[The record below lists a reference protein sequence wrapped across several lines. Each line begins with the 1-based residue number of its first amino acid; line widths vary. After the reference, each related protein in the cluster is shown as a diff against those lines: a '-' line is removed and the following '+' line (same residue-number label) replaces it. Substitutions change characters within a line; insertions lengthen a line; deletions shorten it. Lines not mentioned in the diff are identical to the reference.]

1 MIGSWFEVI
10 KDFKFEPEETRLG
23 GWNPKEGPHVNLSSV
38 GFKGKDEKEAI
49 EMISDTLLHEGSHA
63 AFHHITNKTMLK
75 NYKLICV
82 ELNEIIASILQ
93 DEMDKA
99 ELNEEEVMEAI
110 KTLASHDFLDE
121 LFAGRSQKSSPGA
134 TRLWLEKYHHQ
145 NTKVF
150 KNVLESHVED
160 TKKRL
165 YNIDVGIPLLNMMLQ
180 GKVDAAIE
188 IVHEQFLPP
197 IIQYYHVNF
206 ENMMM
211 KLVVKEQK
219 MGISDEY
226 ISILRKVVAQGK
238 WERLQEFLDK
248 DKDEL

>member
-1 MIGSWFEVI
+1 
-10 KDFKFEPEETRLG
+10 
-23 GWNPKEGPHVNLSSV
+23 
-38 GFKGKDEKEAI
+38 
-49 EMISDTLLHEGSHA
+49 
-63 AFHHITNKTMLK
+63 
-75 NYKLICV
+75 
-82 ELNEIIASILQ
+82 
-93 DEMDKA
+93 
-99 ELNEEEVMEAI
+99 
-110 KTLASHDFLDE
+110 
-121 LFAGRSQKSSPGA
+121 
-134 TRLWLEKYHHQ
+134 
-145 NTKVF
+145 
-150 KNVLESHVED
+150 
-160 TKKRL
+160 
-165 YNIDVGIPLLNMMLQ
+165 MLQ

-197 IIQYYHVNF
+197 IIQYYHVYF